1 MTGETHIGVVGSG
14 AWGTALAILANRA
27 GSHATLWTRNP
38 MVADSILNKRV
49 NAHYLPDVFID
60 PAIGV
65 SRELTSL
72 AGCNALILT
81 IPAQSLRTVCI
92 SLSDLV
98 SSTTPL
104 IIATKGIERGSLML
118 MSEVVQSILPHNPV
132 AILSGPN
139 FAGEAASGAPTA
151 AALATHHPALAE
163 KLAFALGG
171 KFFRLYANDDPIGTQ
186 MGGAVKNVLAIA
198 AGVAMGHGLGE
209 NTRAA
214 LITRGLAEMSR
225 LARAKGGHE
234 ETLFGLAGIGDVV
247 LSCTSTKSR
256 NYALGYSIGK
266 GVPIT
271 DIVHTGKAGLT
282 EGVATAESVT
292 QLAQKVG
299 VAMPIAQ
306 AVYDI
311 LSGALPVQ
319 GAIERL
325 LERPISM
332 E

>member
-14 AWGTALAILANRA
+14 AWGTTLAILANRA
-27 GSHATLWTRNP
+27 GSRATLWTRNP
-38 MVADSILNKRV
+38 MVADSITNQRV
-49 NAHYLPDVFID
+49 NAHYLPDIFID
-60 PAIGV
+60 PAIAV
-65 SRELTSL
+65 TRELG
-72 AGCNALILT
+72 AFKACDAVILT

-92 SLSDLV
+92 SLSDLI
-98 SSTTPL
+98 SSSVPL
-104 IIATKGIERGSLML
+104 VIATKGIERGSLML

-139 FAGEAASGAPTA
+139 FAGEAAHGAPTA
-151 AALATHHPALAE
+151 SALATHHPRLAE

-171 KFFRLYANDDPIGTQ
+171 KFFRLYINDDPVGTQ
-186 MGGAVKNVLAIA
+186 IGGAVKNVLAIA
-198 AGVAMGHGLGE
+198 CGMAIGHGLGE
-209 NTRAA
+209 NTRSA
-214 LITRGLAEMSR
+214 LITRGLVEMSR
-225 LARAKGGHE
+225 LARAKGGRE
-234 ETLFGLAGIGDVV
+234 ETLFGLAGVGDVV
-247 LSCTSTKSR
+247 LSCTSVKSR
-256 NYALGYSIGK
+256 NYALGYNIGK

-292 QLAQKVG
+292 QLAQKLG
-299 VAMPIAQ
+299 VAMPIAH